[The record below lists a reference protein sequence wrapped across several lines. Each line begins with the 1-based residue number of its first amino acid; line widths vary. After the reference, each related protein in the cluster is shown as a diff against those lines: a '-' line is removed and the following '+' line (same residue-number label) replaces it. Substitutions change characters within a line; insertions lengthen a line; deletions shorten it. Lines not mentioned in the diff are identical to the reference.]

1 MNMQANIE
9 EALAF
14 IPSDLPRDEWL
25 KVATAI
31 KSSIGEGG
39 LFLFDSW
46 SKTSE
51 KYNSK
56 AVRAVWKSARV
67 NSRVTAG
74 TIFYFAKQ
82 HGYQFKKMS
91 HAERKAFNLEVR
103 TMKRKAEEREFLEAA
118 ETRKIQQQVAIKA
131 KHICEYTSAVDNDAT
146 YLKGKHTLV
155 NTWAPTNV
163 LSNKVQT

>member
-91 HAERKAFNLEVR
+91 KCYLNEKKFSENLLSV
-103 TMKRKAEEREFLEAA
+103 EF
-118 ETRKIQQQVAIKA
+118 TISIIKM
-131 KHICEYTSAVDNDAT
+131 
-146 YLKGKHTLV
+146 
-155 NTWAPTNV
+155 V
-163 LSNKVQT
+163 LNKT